1 MTNMEKALLF
11 GSIGAGA
18 LSSAVGARQNSK
30 NQAQSELDAMVQR
43 QMAALQNKQQTSQNL
58 QDQRQQGW
66 KDQTSQSPL
75 GGEQSFLQKQ
85 RLAQVLF
92 PQIANFKPAMP
103 TDPGVAGAYV
113 PPTNLLGAFGDSRF
127 LDTFSDQATA
137 TSLADRRKLMAGLNP
152 DYEFSSL
159 GNFGLD
165 SSFDG
170 GVNRAQQDAAGRR
183 QAYENTQAQLADS
196 QLALAGQQ
204 GQQQQ
209 GQQQQQKSGGVKGFL
224 GGLLKTA
231 APFASFIP
239 GVGPIAAIGL
249 GAAGGALGNKMQGG
263 GLVSGALQGGVGAG
277 IGAAGKSLASG
288 QGLNPFNNG
297 AAKAMS
303 GIVPGTSMNQLVADS
318 MSGPSFA
325 GSGPYNA
332 AGDIQSLLQQ
342 PQSSFKQLPQQDNMS
357 SVISGFKPQSFQ
369 IPPQQTGFG
378 PPPQQQPPM
387 AVSHQQGQ
395 PLSTNM
401 FGQQRTPEI
410 QQLIDQVRNSG
421 IGKGL
426 TSGGLNMGMMPGL
439 GGPAVPQAGQ
449 QAGQAA
455 QPKLIGSGATPQAM
469 AAGRPQLPGAPSAPQ
484 LGPGPS
490 MPKQIGP
497 GQYNMGPVGS
507 SSPAQGSTFNL
518 PKFGQTNMDNQQGA
532 MNIINAVSKQFGIS
546 QQEAAQMIA
555 SPQAQ
560 QMFRN
565 LPTAPSPYAGLSPQQ
580 MMQMVVRGGG

>member
-18 LSSAVGARQNSK
+18 LGSVTSAKQQSK

-43 QMAALQNKQQTSQNL
+43 QLAALQNKQQTGQNL

-113 PPTNLLGAFGDSRF
+113 PPTNLLGAFGDSKF

-183 QAYENTQAQLADS
+183 QAYEQTQSDLAN
-196 QLALAGQQ
+196 QQYALASQQ
-204 GQQQQ
+204 DQQQQ
-209 GQQQQQKSGGVKGFL
+209 GQQQQKSGGVKGFL

-288 QGLNPFNNG
+288 QGLNPFNNASKVLNNG
-297 AAKAMS
+297 MTAASLPMGSFAS
-303 GIVPGTSMNQLVADS
+303 PQTSVGLPSKGFDLTQLVQGMDDN
-318 MSGPSFA
+318 
-325 GSGPYNA
+325 NA
-332 AGDIQSLLQQ
+332 SQA
-342 PQSSFKQLPQQDNMS
+342 NMS
-357 SVISGFKPQSFQ
+357 NIISGLKPQSFQ
-369 IPPQQTGFG
+369 IPPSQTGFG
-378 PPPQQQPPM
+378 PQPQPQPPM

-439 GGPAVPQAGQ
+439 GGPAVPQVGQ